1 MLSFGQLQERL
12 IDSPQTNYIVRSPPA
27 FFVSLLNHRLTCM
40 VKSRLLVTHASD
52 SECIHLYE
60 TEVSSTILRMLDN
73 PSTASAVG
81 WPIIQRRTISFK
93 PFETFMH
100 RLVRT
105 LLEPNTL

>member
-12 IDSPQTNYIVRSPPA
+12 IDSPQTNYI
-27 FFVSLLNHRLTCM
+27 
-40 VKSRLLVTHASD
+40 SRLLVTHASD